1 MAMMTSRE
9 VLSMTKH
16 NFIRRSSMFILFI
29 CAMYTT
35 VSSISNITLADMKI
49 WIEEESQT
57 ILNKSNNNKSK
68 QLSLK
73 EKIFNKRPIHVSAE
87 HNLIPNDEEINLA
100 QYPSKTVVATGYT
113 AGYESTGKTPD
124 HPEYGITYSGVEV
137 KRDLYSTIA
146 ADIDVFPLG
155 TILYIPDYGYGIVAD
170 IGSAIK
176 GNKIDLYYPT
186 VEDVY
191 AKWGKKEVEVYI
203 IKLGDGQLSED
214 DFDKLNRGRA
224 VQVGTE

>member
-16 NFIRRSSMFILFI
+16 NFIQRSSMFILFI

-35 VSSISNITLADMKI
+35 VSSISNITLADMKVL
-49 WIEEESQT
+49 IEDKSQT
-57 ILNKSNNNKSK
+57 TSNSSKNK

-73 EKIFNKRPIHVSAE
+73 EKIFNNRHIHASSE
-87 HNLIPNDEEINLA
+87 HDQALEEETINLA
-100 QYPSKTVVATGYT
+100 QYPSKTVIATGYT

-191 AKWGKKEVEVYI
+191 AEWGKKEVEVYI
-203 IKLGDGQLSED
+203 IKLGDGQLTED